1 MPTPSIIDIAPARL
15 PGDLELVRG
24 LFEEYVA
31 SLDIDLSFQDID
43 AELAHLPGKYVS
55 PGGVVLLARDAA
67 GAALGCVA
75 LRPWPGQGECEIKRL
90 YVRPAAR
97 GRSLGRLLAE
107 AAIAWAIQ
115 AGYRR
120 VLLDTLASM
129 HAARALYA
137 SLGFQPVEPY
147 YVNPVPG
154 TLYMALGLPPGTD

>member
-1 MPTPSIIDIAPARL
+1 
-15 PGDLELVRG
+15 
-24 LFEEYVA
+24 
-31 SLDIDLSFQDID
+31 
-43 AELAHLPGKYVS
+43 
-55 PGGVVLLARDAA
+55 
-67 GAALGCVA
+67 
-75 LRPWPGQGECEIKRL
+75 
-90 YVRPAAR
+90 VRPAAR

-147 YVNPVPG
+147 YVNPLPG